1 MKMRLTPRRR
11 ADRSGR
17 SPDRATGK
25 ERGVALLMA
34 LIMVVLLTA
43 FVAEF
48 NYSARVRILS
58 AAHAEE
64 DAKAT
69 MLAESGIRI
78 YSLLL
83 LFGRQAAKNPMIASI
98 SEMIPGLQLD
108 GAAMV
113 CQSIP
118 FFDTAM
124 LRFLSGA
131 DGLTSDEEEEGIQE
145 LMGEGAPSEEL
156 PTGAT
161 PKPDGATNG
170 VVRGKPVL
178 DEGETGL
185 RRKLLDFT
193 GDFKV
198 ECSDVQSK
206 INVNHFANT
215 SNPAQSLMPLEQ
227 QPIAAMLYGLMASDQ
242 YDPLFED
249 RLKLDRWE
257 LIGNIKDYI
266 DVDQQRSG
274 AFGGDEDAL
283 YDDYEPR
290 YKAKNR
296 AFDTTEEIR
305 MVAGVTDEVW
315 ATFGEN
321 LSVHARD
328 MKINVNSAPA
338 NILFAVIRANAD
350 PQVANEVIQA
360 KVAFM
365 MLERNF
371 APFRNSR
378 QFLQKVT
385 DPSQPLPFPGMPTTV
400 VPGIQ
405 LAPGADG
412 TMRSMVRTNSYYFRL
427 RSTGYVGD
435 SARTIEVVV
444 RVRSNRTTTL
454 DRRVR

>member
-1 MKMRLTPRRR
+1 VRMALHPRRR
-11 ADRSGR
+11 TG
-17 SPDRATGK
+17 PATLR

-48 NYSARVRILS
+48 NYGARVRILS

-83 LFGRQAAKNPMIASI
+83 LFGRQAANNPLIAQI

-124 LRFLSGA
+124 LRFLAGS
-131 DGLTSDEEEEGIQE
+131 DGMTSDQEEEGIQE
-145 LMGEGAPSEEL
+145 LLDSAQTEDGPGGETPEGATS
-156 PTGAT
+156 
-161 PKPDGATNG
+161 G

-178 DEGETGL
+178 DDGEEGL
-185 RRKLLDFT
+185 RRDLLDFQ

-206 INVNHFANT
+206 INVNHFAST
-215 SNPAQSLMPLEQ
+215 RNPAQALMPLEQ
-227 QPIAAMLYGLMASDQ
+227 QPIAGMLYGLMASEK

-249 RLKLDRWE
+249 RLKIDRWE

-266 DVDQQRSG
+266 DPDSQRSG

-283 YDDYEPR
+283 YDDFEPR

-296 AFDTTEEIR
+296 PFDTTEEIR

-321 LSVHARD
+321 VSVHARD
-328 MKINVNSAPA
+328 MKINVNTAPA
-338 NILFAVIRANAD
+338 NILFAIIKANAD
-350 PQVANEVIQA
+350 PLVPNELIQQ
-360 KVAFM
+360 KVAYLT
-365 MLERNF
+365 LERNF
-371 APFRNSR
+371 APFRNAR
-378 QFLQKVT
+378 QFLTKVT
-385 DPSQPLPFPGMPTTV
+385 SESQPLPFPGMPTTV
-400 VPGIQ
+400 IPRIP

-412 TMRSMVRTNSYYFRL
+412 TLRSMVRTNSNYFRL

-444 RVRSNRTTTL
+444 RVRSSRTTTL